1 MNDELFKALGDYE
14 SEFGDGFPMYQMGGE
29 PPERVIGIIRECIE
43 KKQDV
48 YKLGYL
54 SEDDNLLY

>member
-1 MNDELFKALGDYE
+1 MNDELFKALDEYE
-14 SEFGDGFPMYQMGGE
+14 AAFGDGFPMYQMGGE
-29 PPERVIGIIRECIE
+29 SPDKVISIIKECIE
-43 KKQDV
+43 KEQDV